1 MKQINLTLFAY
12 IALACMGFLLL
23 MGGLLLYFG
32 VIDINLPSQESKNS
46 FDDVTFS
53 ESAFTADLGKLNNV
67 EKTFA
72 GVREYFVDLATEK
85 GGVYAFEILKRAILP
100 PDTDLH
106 LLGHAVGDE
115 LYKQEALDGMKYC
128 THDFRN
134 ACSHSIVVGALLE
147 EGMAVFDRVNDVC
160 KQAPGGPGA
169 YTMCFHGFGH
179 GVLAYAEYEIPDA
192 IELCEKVGTA
202 EYGYEEF
209 HQCVGGMVMEM
220 HQGIHDPELWAQK
233 RDKYLTPDDPLRIC
247 KEDYMPEEAKILCY
261 SYITPYIFDAAGAIN
276 GQPRPEIY
284 PKSFAFCD
292 EVENDMH
299 RQSCYGG
306 LGKEFIVLSQ
316 DRDIR
321 RIEDTPTEK
330 LQLSA
335 EWCMLAERE
344 EASNACLLSILDSLF
359 WGGENDPEVSV
370 RYCSLLEDEN
380 AQTACFDHLFEIA
393 NYYQPDPQKRTEIC
407 DLMPEDF
414 MSSCK
419 ETLL

>member
-1 MKQINLTLFAY
+1 MKQNSVPAY
-12 IALACMGFLLL
+12 VYVLIACI
-23 MGGLLLYFG
+23 GLLLLGFG
-32 VIDINLPSQESKNS
+32 ALFSMGFISINGPMLGTQQVE
-46 FDDVTFS
+46 FS
-53 ESAFTADLGKLNNV
+53 EAAFAEDLEKLSTV
-67 EKTFA
+67 EKNFT
-72 GVREYFVDLATEK
+72 GVRGYFVSLAEEK

-115 LYKQEALDGMKYC
+115 LYKQEKLDGIKYC

-147 EGMAVFDRVNDVC
+147 EGLAVFDRVNDLC
-160 KQAPGGPGA
+160 REAPGGPGA

-179 GVLAYAEYEIPDA
+179 GVLAYTEYEIPDA
-192 IELCEKVGTA
+192 IKLCERVGTE
-202 EYGYEEF
+202 EYFYEEF

-220 HQGIHDPELWAQK
+220 HQGIHDPEIWEQK
-233 RDKYLTPDDPLRIC
+233 RDKYLTFDDPLRIC
-247 KEDYMPEEAKILCY
+247 KEDYMPEGAKVLCY

-292 EVENDMH
+292 EVENDIH

-306 LGKEFIVLSQ
+306 LGKEFIVLAQS
-316 DRDIR
+316 RDIR

-330 LQLSA
+330 LELASS
-335 EWCMLAERE
+335 WCMLAERE
-344 EASNACLLSILDSLF
+344 EAQNACLQSILDSLY

-370 RYCSLLEDEN
+370 RYCSTLQEPN
-380 AQTACFDHLFEIA
+380 QGACYDHLFQITL
-393 NYYQPDPQKRTEIC
+393 YYQPDPSIRKAIC
-407 DLMPEDF
+407 EMTPETYQATC
-414 MSSCK
+414 S
-419 ETLL
+419 EVLQI